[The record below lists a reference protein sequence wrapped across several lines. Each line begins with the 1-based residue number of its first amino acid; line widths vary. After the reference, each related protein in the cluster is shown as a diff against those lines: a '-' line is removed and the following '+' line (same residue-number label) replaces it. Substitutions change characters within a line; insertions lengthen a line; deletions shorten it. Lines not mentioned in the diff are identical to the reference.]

1 LGRTFHRVNVFTFHE
16 IQNEGKFM
24 SSWLNL
30 RSLGSLLIWGIA
42 PLMIGWWLAQQVVP
56 QPAVGIIHLQGD
68 IWAGSLEVLQAQ
80 IDAARQDPAVRAVVL
95 QLNSPGGEVVSSQ
108 EIYFAMQALR
118 REIPVV
124 ATIDTV
130 AASGGF
136 WVVMAADPIYA
147 KPSSFVGNVGAFSFF
162 PNEQMV
168 NDVILASGPFK
179 LSAMDRDQVVRDVE
193 VIKEEFL
200 ATVTSQRG
208 QRMQITPTELSQG
221 LIYQGRTAQR
231 LGLIDHMG
239 GRDEAIATA
248 AEQAGITNYRVVD
261 LLDEVLDQFT
271 ADAEPQARTWIGA
284 SDTVTGRRV
293 LPPGIYLL
301 YNVQLDE
308 PQVSEPQ

>member
-1 LGRTFHRVNVFTFHE
+1 
-16 IQNEGKFM
+16 
-24 SSWLNL
+24 
-30 RSLGSLLIWGIA
+30 
-42 PLMIGWWLAQQVVP
+42 
-56 QPAVGIIHLQGD
+56 
-68 IWAGSLEVLQAQ
+68 
-80 IDAARQDPAVRAVVL
+80 
-95 QLNSPGGEVVSSQ
+95 
-108 EIYFAMQALR
+108 
-118 REIPVV
+118 
-124 ATIDTV
+124 
-130 AASGGF
+130 
-136 WVVMAADPIYA
+136 
-147 KPSSFVGNVGAFSFF
+147 
-162 PNEQMV
+162 
-168 NDVILASGPFK
+168 
-179 LSAMDRDQVVRDVE
+179 VE